1 MRDRI
6 ELQSMLEELLGNK
19 NVYYNPPESV
29 KMKYPAI
36 RYSVNEIEKK
46 TADDTAYLFEKSYK
60 IIVIDSKSDNEII
73 EKLMRLPYCSH
84 NSYYIADN
92 LNHDVFTLYW

>member
-6 ELQSMLEELLGNK
+6 ELQSMLEEMLGNK

-36 RYSVNEIEKK
+36 RYSGNGIDRKV
-46 TADDTAYLFEKSYK
+46 ADDTAYLIEKSYK
-60 IIVIDSKSDNEII
+60 IIVIDSKPDNEVI
-73 EKLMRLPYCSH
+73 EKLMSLPYCSH
-84 NSYYIADN
+84 NAYYVADN
-92 LNHDVFTLYW
+92 LNHDVLILYW